1 MQNSHL
7 FKIGDFSQIGQVS
20 VRMLRHYDELGLLKP
35 AYVDRLTDYRY
46 YSLEQLPKL
55 NRLLALKDL
64 GFSLVHIAELLN
76 DDLPA
81 PQLRGMFFMKRA
93 EIEQQLQEGQ
103 ARLAR
108 VEARL
113 KQIEQEG
120 RLSDYEVVLKKI
132 EPMMIASARQVV
144 PALLDMQQYR
154 RMLFAEVYDWLAQS
168 ALKSV
173 ASELVIYSNTEYTEQ
188 DIDTEVAVVV
198 DKASLRSRMPPI
210 AGRVRVRELPAVL
223 TMASVI
229 HQGYLQDVGQAISAL
244 FAWIGVHGY
253 SACGAEREVHLF
265 GREHDLTL
273 LAPVVIEMQLPVEK
287 TTPIPL

>member
-1 MQNSHL
+1 MQNPHL

-35 AYVDRLTDYRY
+35 AKVDRLTDYRY
-46 YSLEQLPKL
+46 YSIEQLPKL

-64 GFSLVHIAELLN
+64 GFSLVHIAALLN

-81 PQLRGMFFMKRA
+81 SHLRSLFLMKRA

-113 KQIEQEG
+113 RQIEREG
-120 RLSDYEVVLKKI
+120 RLPDYEVVLKKI
-132 EPMMIASARQVV
+132 EPVMIASACQVV
-144 PALLDMQQYR
+144 PALIDMPQYR
-154 RMLFAEVYDWLAQS
+154 RTLFAEVYDWLAQHS
-168 ALKSV
+168 LKSV
-173 ASELVIYSNTEYTEQ
+173 PPELVIYSNTEYSEQ

-198 DKASLRSRMPPI
+198 DKASLSSRMLPI

-244 FAWIGVHGY
+244 FAWIGAHGY

-265 GREHDLTL
+265 GREHDLKL

-287 TTPIPL
+287 NTPTPL